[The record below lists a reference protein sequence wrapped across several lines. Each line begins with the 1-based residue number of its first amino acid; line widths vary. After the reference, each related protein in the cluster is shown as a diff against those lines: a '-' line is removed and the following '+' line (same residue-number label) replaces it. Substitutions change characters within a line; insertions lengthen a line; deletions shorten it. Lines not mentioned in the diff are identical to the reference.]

1 MQIHIVQPGDTFYSL
16 SKYYDIP
23 LQSIV
28 DLNNFTSNQYLIPGQ
43 SLLIPIDGTVHSVV
57 PGDTLYN
64 IAQFYRVPINSILK
78 ANNISSEQP
87 LYIGSKLIIPS
98 TNKAAFNSSAYI
110 DLSITN
116 KDAPFLID
124 QVSEPLTSLNIFSYE
139 VNEDG
144 TLSPLFDEESLDAAY
159 DGNVDPIMVIS
170 NLRDGQFST
179 ELATTILSN
188 PKLQD
193 VLLNN
198 VLDIIKQKGYVGLD
212 VDFEYLGKENKQR
225 YLDFLT
231 KAKRAVKSV
240 NPQYKLSVA
249 VPPKTSPDMIG
260 RLYEGHD
267 YAGIGEIAD
276 NVLLMTYEWGYSAG
290 PPLAVSPLNKV
301 EEVLE
306 YAVSKIPRQKI
317 LLGNPLYGYD
327 WTLPYV
333 AGSSFANALDEVRA
347 LELAAKYGSIIE
359 YDETYETPYF
369 FYYDNQGRKHE
380 VWFDDARS
388 YQAKFDLVKE
398 FDLAGFYAWQL
409 GFNSPSYWLLLD
421 DNFTV
426 IKN

>member
-1 MQIHIVQPGDTFYSL
+1 MQIHVVQPGDTFYAL
-16 SKYYDIP
+16 SKYYNVP
-23 LQSIV
+23 LQSII
-28 DLNNFTSNQYLIPGQ
+28 DLNNFSESQYLVPGQ

-57 PGDTLYN
+57 PGDTLYS
-64 IAQFYRVPINSILK
+64 IAQFYRVPINSILQ
-78 ANNISSEQP
+78 ANSLSSEDP

-98 TNKAAFNSSAYI
+98 TKKPSYISSSYI

-116 KDAPFLID
+116 DNSPRIIN

-144 TLSPLFDEESLDAAY
+144 TLTPLFDEESLDAAY

-170 NLRDGQFST
+170 NLENGQFNT

-188 PKLQD
+188 PDLQD
-193 VLLNN
+193 ILLDNI
-198 VLDIIKQKGYVGLD
+198 LDIIKQKGYVGLD
-212 VDFEYLGKENKQR
+212 VDFEYLGEENKQR

-231 KAKRAVKSV
+231 KTKRAIKSV
-240 NPQYKLSVA
+240 NPEYKLSVA
-249 VPPKTSPDMIG
+249 VPPKTSDNMVG
-260 RLYEGHD
+260 RLYSGHD
-267 YAGIGEIAD
+267 YAGIGEIVD

-306 YAVSKIPRQKI
+306 YAVSQIPRNKI

-333 AGSSFANALDEVRA
+333 AGSSFATAIDETRA
-347 LELAAKYGSIIE
+347 LELARQYGSIIN
-359 YDETYETPYF
+359 YDENYESPYF
-369 FYYDNQGRKHE
+369 FYFDEQGRKHE

-398 FDLAGFYAWQL
+398 FDLAGFFAWQL
-409 GFNSPSYWLLLD
+409 GFDSPSYWLLID

-426 IKN
+426 KKN